1 MRKSIVLLALIIAPS
16 AQAEELLLP
25 VKTLSGHP
33 GGVYSLSF
41 SSDAQVLVS
50 AGEGGTINLW
60 DMRDFHPMRTWK
72 DHSDSVNSAFYSPG
86 SKYLVSGSDDQTVI
100 LRSATDYS
108 PVERISTEG
117 KVTALSQ
124 SPDGKIFAAVLGKSK
139 VKILSGRTFEAI
151 KTVEG
156 KFAAFSP
163 DNRVLAVA
171 GADDKIHILYRN
183 GLGTAAVLPGH
194 KGGVNALVFSR
205 DGSRLASGG
214 SDHSVKIWDA
224 KGWKL
229 VKTIPAGRYDVSALA
244 YSPSS
249 RFLAFGGVL
258 TEDNTPY
265 RYNDSELMVW
275 DFTGGKKISLQGHHG
290 AILSLAFSPDG
301 KWLVSGSA
309 DKTVKVWDPKTFVKS
324 KKK

>member
-1 MRKSIVLLALIIAPS
+1 MILAPS
-16 AQAEELLLP
+16 VWAEELILP

-41 SSDAQVLVS
+41 SSDAQVLIS

-60 DMRDFHPMRTWK
+60 DMKDFHSMRTWK

-86 SKYLVSGSDDQTVI
+86 GKYLVSGSDDQTVI

-108 PVERISTEG
+108 PVEKLSTEG
-117 KVTALSQ
+117 KVTALAQ
-124 SPDGKIFAAVLGKSK
+124 SPDGKILAAVLGKSK
-139 VKILSGRTFEAI
+139 VNILNGRTFGPV
-151 KTVEG
+151 KTLEG
-156 KFAAFSP
+156 IFAVFSP

-171 GADDKIHILYRN
+171 GADDKIRILDCN
-183 GLGTAAVLPGH
+183 GLGTAAVLAGH
-194 KGGVNALVFSR
+194 KGGASALAFSR
-205 DGSRLASGG
+205 DGARLASGG
-214 SDHSVKIWDA
+214 ADQSVKIWDA
-224 KGWKL
+224 KRWKL

-258 TEDNTPY
+258 TEDSTPY

-275 DFTGGKKISLQGHHG
+275 NFSSGKKISLQGHHG
-290 AILSLAFSPDG
+290 AVLSLAFSPDG
-301 KWLVSGSA
+301 KWLVSGSS
-309 DKTVKVWDPKTFVKS
+309 DKTIKVWDPRSFVKS